1 MSSTAVIV
9 ATAVILTASAFFVA
23 VEFALLAARR
33 HRLEKRALTSRAARA
48 ALRSSADLTLVLAG
62 AQLGITVCT
71 LALGA
76 ITKPAVYLWL
86 TVPLAAVGLPAGA
99 ADVAAFLLALFVVT
113 FLHLVV
119 GEMAPKSWAIARPEL
134 AAVILALPMQVF
146 MGLSRP
152 LLRLMNLAANWM
164 LRRLG
169 VEQVDELAAVQDPA
183 GLRALVEHSA
193 NVGALAASYREPL
206 AKAIDLRERTVA
218 EILDDRRAIA
228 SVGEDARFADV
239 HAASL
244 SSGQLRILVVRADGS
259 LRGAVHVRDTLGLDP
274 DSPILPLIRDLLE
287 LDVSTPLHTALQTM
301 REHRSHLAGV
311 VDRLGTVTAFGSQP
325 GRVVGVVSLSDILPE
340 LTPRD

>member
-113 FLHLVV
+113 FLHLDVYKRQ
-119 GEMAPKSWAIARPEL
+119 AP
-134 AAVILALPMQVF
+134 V
-146 MGLSRP
+146 
-152 LLRLMNLAANWM
+152 
-164 LRRLG
+164 
-169 VEQVDELAAVQDPA
+169 
-183 GLRALVEHSA
+183 
-193 NVGALAASYREPL
+193 
-206 AKAIDLRERTVA
+206 
-218 EILDDRRAIA
+218 DDR
-228 SVGEDARFADV
+228 
-239 HAASL
+239 
-244 SSGQLRILVVRADGS
+244 
-259 LRGAVHVRDTLGLDP
+259 
-274 DSPILPLIRDLLE
+274 LPR
-287 LDVSTPLHTALQTM
+287 
-301 REHRSHLAGV
+301 LAC
-311 VDRLGTVTAFGSQP
+311 LA
-325 GRVVGVVSLSDILPE
+325 
-340 LTPRD
+340 